1 MTFPTLPTSH
11 DAPLVFVVDDDLS
24 MREALSSLIRSAG
37 LRVETWASAAEFLD
51 RLQRPVNGPN
61 SGPACLVLD
70 VRMPGMGGLELQQRL
85 AERSGGRPWP
95 IVFITGHGDIPM
107 TVRAMRAGAIEFLPK
122 PFSDQDLL
130 GAIDLALA
138 QARSAQ
144 HDEVARQSVQARFD
158 TLTPRERE
166 VLLLMVQGLRNKLT
180 ADRLGISEVTVK
192 VHRHHVMEK
201 MRATSLPMLV
211 DMVDRLGLREARPT
225 AGTPS
230 PAPCVRTARSLPRAS
245 GGGTAPVHCLSRP

>member
-1 MTFPTLPTSH
+1 MTHSPSIPPAVPDWSEAV
-11 DAPLVFVVDDDLS
+11 DAPLVVVVDDDLS

-51 RLQRPVNGPN
+51 RLQQPVQ
-61 SGPACLVLD
+61 GPACLVLD
-70 VRMPGMGGLELQQRL
+70 VRMPGMTGLELQQHL
-85 AERSGGRPWP
+85 AGHSPGGRTWP

-122 PFSDQDLL
+122 PFSDQELL
-130 GAIDLALA
+130 AAIDLALA
-138 QARSAQ
+138 RARATQ
-144 HDEVARQSVQARFD
+144 HDAAARQSVQARFD

-211 DMVDRLGLREARPT
+211 DMVDRLGLR
-225 AGTPS
+225 AG
-230 PAPCVRTARSLPRAS
+230 APF
-245 GGGTAPVHCLSRP
+245 GD

>member
-1 MTFPTLPTSH
+1 MTFPSSAPSALPATT
-11 DAPLVFVVDDDLS
+11 DATTAPLVVVVDDDLS

-51 RLQRPVNGPN
+51 RIQDSQRPVE
-61 SGPACLVLD
+61 GPACLVLD
-70 VRMPGMGGLELQQRL
+70 VRMPGMTGLELQQHL
-85 AERSGGRPWP
+85 AERGAAGRPWP

-122 PFSDQDLL
+122 PFSDQELL
-130 GAIDLALA
+130 AAIDLALA
-138 QARSAQ
+138 QARAAQ
-144 HDEVARQSVQARFD
+144 HDAAARQSVQARFD

-201 MRATSLPMLV
+201 MRASSLPMLV
-211 DMVDRLGLREARPT
+211 DMVDRLGLRGGA
-225 AGTPS
+225 
-230 PAPCVRTARSLPRAS
+230 
-245 GGGTAPVHCLSRP
+245 GGG

>member
-1 MTFPTLPTSH
+1 MTFLTPAMSN
-11 DAPLVFVVDDDLS
+11 DAPLVIVVDDDLS

-51 RLQRPVNGPN
+51 RLQRPVNCPI

-85 AERSGGRPWP
+85 AERSGRPWP

-144 HDEVARQSVQARFD
+144 HDEAARQSVQARFD

-201 MRATSLPMLV
+201 MRASSLPMLV
-211 DMVDRLGLREARPT
+211 DMVDRLGLRGG
-225 AGTPS
+225 AG
-230 PAPCVRTARSLPRAS
+230 A
-245 GGGTAPVHCLSRP
+245 GG